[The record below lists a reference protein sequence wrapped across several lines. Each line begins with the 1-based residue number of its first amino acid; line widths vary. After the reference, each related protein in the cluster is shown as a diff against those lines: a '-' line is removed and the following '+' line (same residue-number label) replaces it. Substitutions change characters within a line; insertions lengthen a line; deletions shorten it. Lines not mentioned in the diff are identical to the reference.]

1 MFRLLVLHGHEEK
14 VFAVPEEEAKLGSSP
29 ENDFMVC
36 VPGISR
42 RHAIVRRVP
51 GGVEVVDLGS
61 KNGLYVEGRR
71 VEQAILTPG
80 IRIQIG
86 AAWIE
91 IEELSSS
98 EAELSADLAC
108 RLTRGERSS
117 LPTIALQPLPTNPA
131 VSSPEAALQ
140 LAYHLDLVE
149 ANTSEQR
156 QGLIARFRTTLGAEV
171 LVVFKRQRNGTID
184 LRECDGPRLSTKE
197 EQLILS
203 VSEERYAWSRAEVRL
218 KRTGIFLLAGRG
230 SYFLAARF
238 PTESLAREG
247 WRKDFLRFLASR
259 FLVPAQPLRK
269 IGLAEIRRVLMA
281 TGGNKSETARILGVT
296 RQTIHTALKSIDPKR

>member
-14 VFAVPEEEAKLGSSP
+14 VFAVPGGEAKLGSSP

-86 AAWIE
+86 AAWME

-98 EAELSADLAC
+98 EAELSAGLAC

-117 LPTIALQPLPTNPA
+117 PPTIALQPLPTNPS

-140 LAYHLDLVE
+140 LA
-149 ANTSEQR
+149 
-156 QGLIARFRTTLGAEV
+156 
-171 LVVFKRQRNGTID
+171 
-184 LRECDGPRLSTKE
+184 
-197 EQLILS
+197 
-203 VSEERYAWSRAEVRL
+203 
-218 KRTGIFLLAGRG
+218 
-230 SYFLAARF
+230 
-238 PTESLAREG
+238 
-247 WRKDFLRFLASR
+247 
-259 FLVPAQPLRK
+259 
-269 IGLAEIRRVLMA
+269 
-281 TGGNKSETARILGVT
+281 
-296 RQTIHTALKSIDPKR
+296 